1 MAESTMEN
9 KLKPCGTCGA
19 PVREIR
25 VRSSVQVIAGPTVYV
40 ANRVCTNPECG
51 SKKLVRAITDVV

>member
-1 MAESTMEN
+1 M
-9 KLKPCGTCGA
+9 
-19 PVREIR
+19 REIR